1 MKFLIGTSI
10 WSEALRR
17 KDKSVNSSETVL
29 RKIIDNNDEIV
40 VIGIILQEIL
50 SGISNPKLFA
60 EIRSILNDF
69 SYLEI
74 VKEDYVYAAEL
85 RNKCKQKGITAGSF
99 DFLIAS
105 VAIRNKLILVTY
117 DSDFINISKNT
128 DLKILNIDWTIK
140 NDVQRVYRI
149 SNKLID

>member
-1 MKFLIGTSI
+1 MKLLIDTSI

-17 KDKSVNSSETVL
+17 KNKSVDSSETVL

-50 SGISNPKLFA
+50 SGISNPKLFS
-60 EIRSILNDF
+60 EIRRILNDF
-69 SYLEI
+69 SYVEI
-74 VKEDYVYAAEL
+74 VKNDYIYAAEL

-117 DSDFINISKNT
+117 DSDFINISKHT
-128 DLKILNIDWTIK
+128 DLKILNID
-140 NDVQRVYRI
+140 
-149 SNKLID
+149 

>member
-1 MKFLIGTSI
+1 MKFLIDTSI

-74 VKEDYVYAAEL
+74 VKDDYIYAAEL

-117 DSDFINISKNT
+117 DSDFVNISKHT
-128 DLKILNIDWTIK
+128 DLKIHNI
-140 NDVQRVYRI
+140 N
-149 SNKLID
+149 

>member
-1 MKFLIGTSI
+1 MKLLIDTSI

-60 EIRSILNDF
+60 EIRNILNDF

-74 VKEDYVYAAEL
+74 VKDDYIYAAEL

-117 DSDFINISKNT
+117 DSDFVNISKHT
-128 DLKILNIDWTIK
+128 DLKIHNI
-140 NDVQRVYRI
+140 N
-149 SNKLID
+149 